1 VKKKKGLWQFVIYV
15 LFVVPCR
22 VMVIWDVRCSS
33 VWLKEVNLLSVELD
47 SRVVGVLLC
56 WRSVSCLC

>member
-47 SRVVGVLLC
+47 SLVVGVLLC
-56 WRSVSCLC
+56 CRTVSCLC